1 MLKLTKIDLPQLILS
16 LMKYMIIG
24 MSNNLMSNLREFLTN
39 ANLSTYEINAFIVLL
54 KSSKF
59 DGITAKKI
67 SSESNVPSGRIYE
80 VLDELNDKGMIEI
93 IESRPKKF
101 KSITLNKA
109 LENLIH
115 HRTAENKRKEAFL
128 VQQAKLLEAS
138 LYNSENSIKK
148 ESVKIFWSTA
158 FEFQS
163 IVSLYKK
170 FCYDT
175 INEILVNSFI
185 NENTLKIIPYGK
197 DLFESYKHALERGVR
212 IKYLWSFEH
221 DERPLSAEQK
231 THNAELVAQIKQLLE
246 ELYDLSVERPNFEM
260 RYIYKK
266 TPTYYDISDRE
277 RIIFK
282 LQNPLKPYQIFASMY
297 VMDPNLA
304 EKLRQKYLNV
314 WNLEAIEVD

>member
-1 MLKLTKIDLPQLILS
+1 MKHKIIR
-16 LMKYMIIG
+16 
-24 MSNNLMSNLREFLTN
+24 MSNNLISNLREFLIN
-39 ANLSTYEINAFIVLL
+39 ANLSTYQINAFILLL
-54 KSSKF
+54 KSSKY
-59 DGITAKKI
+59 DGITAKEI

-80 VLDELNDKGMIEI
+80 VLDELSDKGMIEI

-115 HRTAENKRKEAFL
+115 HRSIESKRKEAFL
-128 VQQAKLLEAS
+128 IQQAKLIEAN
-138 LYNSENSIKK
+138 LYDSETYIKK
-148 ESVKIFWSTA
+148 EPLKIFWSTA

-175 INEILVNSFI
+175 KNELLVNSFI
-185 NENTLKIIPYGK
+185 NENTIKILPYGK
-197 DLFESYKHALERGVR
+197 DLFEPYKHALDRGVR
-212 IKYLWSFEH
+212 LKYLWSFEH
-221 DERPLSAEQK
+221 DRRPLSNEQK
-231 THNAELVAQIKQLLE
+231 SHDAELFSKIKQSLE
-246 ELYDLSVERPNFEM
+246 ELYHLSVERPNFEM

-266 TPTYYDISDRE
+266 TPTYYDISDKE

-297 VMDPNLA
+297 VMDPDLA

-314 WNLEAIEVD
+314 WNLEAIEEEISSKN